1 MAARLLRVRLFA
13 ATAALNEN
21 RPDREATSRTQ
32 ATAIVEL
39 LKTCHVDDG
48 ERESLCQMVSEAGF
62 EARDCSEI
70 MAAIAEGMK
79 AKRRGSQK
87 FCPMLLDAFTQPEL
101 DQLMNPNIASATK
114 LSTIFQKLRA
124 LGCIN
129 LSEMCMKFAN
139 SFWCYLQDP
148 VMSPQ
153 QLKAMMEYFKIE
165 YKKIMRGYNPQ
176 VYLQILPGMPVLKAN
191 HPNLYRMAFPGAAP
205 VNAPATLVAKVT
217 SLDATYK
224 CRSAVGLTAPL
235 VQPQQQL
242 QQQQQFDW
250 NSAMQP
256 MQAMMA
262 MMMQAMGAQQM
273 PNPQQAGH
281 VQINMQP
288 LGQKA
293 PKCLKNVQAQSS
305 MRRVSTV
312 DDLKVVCGDA
322 QSSQKALQIE
332 DEDAKDDGQVDGGS
346 NDGEDEQQED
356 GTDTAPLSIEN
367 ILDKM
372 DNRKAKPAKAASAS
386 ATTAAATPVKQ
397 PVREAPKSSMKK
409 RRISGKTPAAGKQ
422 PETTNWEK
430 APSWSVERTRSQVL
444 GRTRPEIRKTV
455 CLR

>member
-1 MAARLLRVRLFA
+1 
-13 ATAALNEN
+13 
-21 RPDREATSRTQ
+21 
-32 ATAIVEL
+32 
-39 LKTCHVDDG
+39 
-48 ERESLCQMVSEAGF
+48 
-62 EARDCSEI
+62 
-70 MAAIAEGMK
+70 
-79 AKRRGSQK
+79 
-87 FCPMLLDAFTQPEL
+87 
-101 DQLMNPNIASATK
+101 
-114 LSTIFQKLRA
+114 
-124 LGCIN
+124 
-129 LSEMCMKFAN
+129 
-139 SFWCYLQDP
+139 
-148 VMSPQ
+148 
-153 QLKAMMEYFKIE
+153 
-165 YKKIMRGYNPQ
+165 
-176 VYLQILPGMPVLKAN
+176 
-191 HPNLYRMAFPGAAP
+191 
-205 VNAPATLVAKVT
+205 
-217 SLDATYK
+217 
-224 CRSAVGLTAPL
+224 
-235 VQPQQQL
+235 
-242 QQQQQFDW
+242 
-250 NSAMQP
+250 
-256 MQAMMA
+256 
-262 MMMQAMGAQQM
+262 
-273 PNPQQAGH
+273 
-281 VQINMQP
+281 
-288 LGQKA
+288 
-293 PKCLKNVQAQSS
+293 